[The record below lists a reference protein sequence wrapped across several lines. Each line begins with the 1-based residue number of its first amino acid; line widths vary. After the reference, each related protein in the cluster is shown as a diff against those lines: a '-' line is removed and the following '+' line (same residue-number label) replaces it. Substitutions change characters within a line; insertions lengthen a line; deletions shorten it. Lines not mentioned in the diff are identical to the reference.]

1 MGRKEGSGKETIARK
16 PQAEG
21 SGIGGVGSSVVPTA
35 ASCESLAQPQVGS
48 MEDSRQLD
56 TQPDWTGRNPQVSW
70 AGSTVL
76 GSPGAAMST
85 GTTTHQAYTPD
96 YVPLPRLPS
105 RAGQRVKGRGQD
117 SESKQQRNQSRAEHE
132 VTVL

>member
-1 MGRKEGSGKETIARK
+1 M
-16 PQAEG
+16 
-21 SGIGGVGSSVVPTA
+21 VPIA

-70 AGSTVL
+70 VGSTVL
-76 GSPGAAMST
+76 GSPGAAMSA
-85 GTTTHQAYTPD
+85 GTTTHQAHTPD

-105 RAGQRVKGRGQD
+105 QGRAKGKGQRSRFRVQAAEKP
-117 SESKQQRNQSRAEHE
+117 KQSRA
-132 VTVL
+132 